1 MLLLLIVLYF
11 NFINSY
17 HLTNNQYS
25 SIMNL
30 IKNNDLTKI
39 QRNKLNDILYKSHEE
54 YSIKRSL
61 VFKKKH
67 YSNCNKISNNEMILY
82 GKMGLYKSVLKYD
95 GRSNFTYFA
104 ALNIH
109 YEHLNALNDA
119 HSLSILP
126 VSIRKKNKKKFTQD
140 EMNEY
145 KKLLNVE
152 LKYDTSFW
160 RNNMNINNDNQY
172 NLYKY
177 EKLWSYIH
185 TLDPILK
192 EIIYLKFDNNFN
204 IIRKHKDIAEIKS
217 LSTETI
223 RKRLN
228 KFKQE
233 MKKYFLDKENLNI

>member
-1 MLLLLIVLYF
+1 MILIF
-11 NFINSY
+11 FILFLKFIDSFY
-17 HLTNNQYS
+17 LTNTQYN

-30 IKNNDLTKI
+30 IRNDDLTEGQRYKI
-39 QRNKLNDILYKSHEE
+39 NNILYKSHEQ
-54 YSIKRSL
+54 YAIKRSL
-61 VFKKKH
+61 IFKKNH
-67 YSNCNKISNNEMILY
+67 YNNCNKISRNEIICY
-82 GKMGLYKSVLKYD
+82 GKIGLWKSVIKYD

-119 HSLSILP
+119 YSLSILP
-126 VSIRKKNKKKFTQD
+126 VSIRRKSKKNFTQD

-145 KKLLNVE
+145 KRLLNVE

-160 RNNMNINNDNQY
+160 RNNMNIKNDNQY

-177 EKLWSYIH
+177 EKLWCYIH
-185 TLDPILK
+185 KLNKQVK
-192 EIIYLKFDNNFN
+192 EIVYLKYDNNFN
-204 IIRKHKDIAEIKS
+204 IIRKNKDIAEIKS

-228 KFKQE
+228 EFKKE
-233 MKKYFLDKENLNI
+233 MKEYYNN